1 MKQEFISSIG
11 RKIKEERLKAN
22 LTIRDISER
31 SGLSKGLISKIENS
45 RSIPSMPVFFSILK
59 SMSIAPVKFFE
70 GIDCADDDGHILIKP
85 ANHEPL
91 LKEERPGFHYRYIMS
106 RQLHDINIEVV
117 LLELEP
123 GVKGKATSTDGFE
136 LKYLLKG
143 RVAYRLAEKTI
154 ILEEGDTLYF
164 DASKPHR
171 PENLLNTNALM
182 LVFYFM
188 YPKS

>member
-45 RSIPSMPVFFSILK
+45 RAIPSMPVFFSILK
-59 SMSIAPVKFFE
+59 SMSVAPVTFFE
-70 GIDCADDDGHILIKP
+70 GIDYTPDEGHTLVKP
-85 ANHEPL
+85 AQHEPL
-91 LKEERPGFHYRYIMS
+91 IKEDRPGFHYKFIMS
-106 RQLHDINIEVV
+106 QQLHNMNIEVV

-123 GVKGKATSTDGFE
+123 SVKGKATSTDGFE

-143 RVAYRLAEKTI
+143 KVAYRLEEKTI
-154 ILEEGDTLYF
+154 IMEEGDTLYF

-188 YPKS
+188 YPK